1 MKITPK
7 EKAKSL
13 ISIVSLEILSEVG
26 NKLSID
32 EVKKIAKQC
41 ALIAVDEILSTLYD
55 YHYDSASG
63 AYEYFTEVK
72 QELES
77 L

>member
-1 MKITPK
+1 MTITPQ

-26 NKLSID
+26 NKLSMY
-32 EVKKIAKQC
+32 EVNKIAKQC
-41 ALIAVDEILSTLYD
+41 AILSVEEILSTLYD
-55 YHYDSASG
+55 YHYDSGSG
-63 AYEYFTEVK
+63 AYEYWTEVN
-72 QELES
+72 QELQK

>member
-1 MKITPK
+1 MKITPQ
-7 EKAKSL
+7 EKANSL
-13 ISIVSLEILSEVG
+13 VSIISLEILSEVG
-26 NKLSID
+26 NKLTMD

-41 ALIAVDEILSTLYD
+41 AILSAEETRYTLYRN
-55 YHYDSASG
+55 HYDSASG
-63 AYEYFTEVK
+63 AYEYYTEVK

>member
-1 MKITPK
+1 MTITPQ

-13 ISIVSLEILSEVG
+13 ISIVSLEILSEIG
-26 NKLSID
+26 HKLSMD

-41 ALIAVDEILSTLYD
+41 AILSVEEILSTLYD
-55 YHYDSASG
+55 YHYDSGSG
-63 AYEYFTEVK
+63 AYEYWTEVN
-72 QELES
+72 QELQK

>member
-1 MKITPK
+1 MTPK

-26 NKLSID
+26 NTLSINQ
-32 EVKKIAKQC
+32 VKDIAKQC
-41 ALIAVDEILSTLYD
+41 AILSVDEVLSTLYD

-63 AYEYFTEVK
+63 AYEFFTEVK
-72 QELES
+72 QELEN

>member
-1 MKITPK
+1 MTITPQ

-13 ISIVSLEILSEVG
+13 ISINSLTILSVVG
-26 NKLSID
+26 NKLTMS
-32 EVKKIAKQC
+32 EVKEIAKEFT
-41 ALIAVDEILSTLYD
+41 LLEVDEILSTLYD
-55 YHYDSASG
+55 YHYDSGSG
-63 AYEYFTEVK
+63 AYEYYTEVK